1 MGVDHTRILG
11 LEDSERVRT
20 LEAQCPG
27 VLSVVR
33 FVVQSTVVATM
44 DSGVSRSAGCG
55 HEFLQGLGF
64 DAAVELLIKEGI
76 VEMDSK
82 RVVLKLDDAETRD
95 LRLTALEE
103 QSPGVNTV
111 LGMVKNI
118 EESHGAPLSLDWLEN
133 QRLGAAVRALLDAGF
148 VSVEEDELLGRVV
161 KLKPQA

>member
-33 FVVQSTVVATM
+33 LVVQSTVVAT
-44 DSGVSRSAGCG
+44 VSRSAGYGC
-55 HEFLQGLGF
+55 ESLQRLGLT
-64 DAAVELLIKEGI
+64 AAVELLIKEGI
-76 VEMDSK
+76 LELDSE

-95 LRLTALEE
+95 LRLTVLEE

-148 VSVEEDELLGRVV
+148 VTVEEDELLGRVV
-161 KLKPQA
+161 RLKPQA